1 MVHMRRLG
9 PIAAPVL
16 VCAVALAL
24 SACGGG
30 DGGSRADSVA
40 ADIEDQSTYTVSG
53 CSEPKGGGQSITCTT
68 KTVSGG
74 GPGAP
79 PAGEDATIVVV
90 EGKDGS
96 RTATVTAGGQIIDFF
111 ALD

>member
-24 SACGGG
+24 SACGG
-30 DGGSRADSVA
+30 DGPRGVDSLA
-40 ADIEDQSTYTVSG
+40 ADIEDQSPYTLSG
-53 CSEPKGGGQSITCTT
+53 CSEPEGQSITCTT

-90 EGKDGS
+90 EKDGR
-96 RTATVTAGGQIIDFF
+96 RTATVTAGGQVIDFF